1 MLPAAASF
9 KKQGANRGALA
20 SFLVSTPE
28 SGIDSIAITYA
39 LLDPIMTVARP
50 VAAFVTGL
58 CAGLLENFFSFDHIE
73 VQKQHS
79 EIEGK
84 SCSGHA
90 TDLAHEPAPPKGL
103 LAKIVAGVKY
113 GCDDVWGDIVFWF
126 FAGLAIAGVITVFMP
141 ENISEMVLGGGLVS
155 MLTMLLIGMPLYICA
170 TASTPVAAALLLKG
184 ASPGAVLV
192 FLLAGPAT
200 NMTSLSVL
208 TRILGK
214 KGTLRYLFVIGL
226 SAVLFGLGVDWLY
239 QFFSIEPKAIIQEA
253 HETMPYWVKLI
264 FAIMLLILSLYH
276 CVLWVKQRLNRKEEC
291 TYMANFPVLDPV
303 KQHQCC
309 DKHAYRVPSKKQS
322 DQAGVH

>member
-9 KKQGANRGALA
+9 KKQGANKGALA

-39 LLDPIMTVARP
+39 LLDPIMTVVRP
-50 VAAFVTGL
+50 VAAFVTGIFAGVL
-58 CAGLLENFFSFDHIE
+58 ENTFTFDETKTKEDKTDDPAGNCCSTENDRYKSEAASPSGFIPKVIAGL
-73 VQKQHS
+73 
-79 EIEGK
+79 
-84 SCSGHA
+84 
-90 TDLAHEPAPPKGL
+90 
-103 LAKIVAGVKY
+103 KY

-126 FAGLAIAGVITVFMP
+126 FAGLLIAGVITVFIP
-141 ENISEMVLGGGLVS
+141 ENILEMVLGGGLVS

-214 KGTLRYLFVIGL
+214 SGTVRYLVVIAL
-226 SAVLFGLGVDWLY
+226 SSILFGLGVDWLY
-239 QFFSIEPKAIIQEA
+239 QFLSIEPRAIMQQA
-253 HETMPYWVKLI
+253 RETMPFGVKI
-264 FAIMLLILSLYH
+264 ASTFILLLLSLYH
-276 CVLWVKQRLNRKEEC
+276 LVKWVSKHWSKKNRN
-291 TYMANFPVLDPV
+291 TYVTGFPLLDPV
-303 KQHQCC
+303 KQ
-309 DKHAYRVPSKKQS
+309 KHSCS
-322 DQAGVH
+322 DQPYTNKNKH